1 MKKKEKKIKE
11 EKEYFTVC
19 YLTDKILLKKES
31 VINRTEPFAVKFRT
45 YEQALNNLFEY
56 KLNYFLTYTEG
67 ESVRNKLIKLEEI
80 LNTMR
85 GYL

>member
-1 MKKKEKKIKE
+1 M
-11 EKEYFTVC
+11 
-19 YLTDKILLKKES
+19 
-31 VINRTEPFAVKFRT
+31 T